1 MECWKLVIAASM
13 ASTVAV
19 AVPGDVWAAGDTFI
33 NIGTAGVTGVYFP
46 AGGAVCRYV
55 NKGRRDHGI
64 RCAVE
69 ATGGSVVNINGV
81 RSGALDFAI
90 VQSDWQYYAYKGES
104 VLRDRGPFTGM
115 RSVFS
120 LHGEPFQVVART
132 DARIRSFEDLKG
144 KRVNIGNP
152 GSGQRGTIDVILG
165 AMGWTVGDFGRVFEL
180 AGDEQS
186 HALCGDQID
195 AMVFVSGF
203 PSGSVKEATT
213 LCAAQL
219 VDVKGAAIDR
229 LVHDNI
235 FYRKAVIPGG
245 VYPGTDR
252 NIETFGTLATVIT
265 STRTDD
271 EVVYQVVKSVFG
283 NLADFKK
290 QHPALMRLRA
300 SEMVRDG
307 LAAPIHPGALRYYKE
322 MGLR

>member
-1 MECWKLVIAASM
+1 M
-13 ASTVAV
+13 ASAV
-19 AVPGDVWAAGDTFI
+19 GLAAAGDVRAAGDTFI
-33 NIGTAGVTGVYFP
+33 KIGTAGVTGVYFP
-46 AGGAVCRYV
+46 AGGAICRYV
-55 NKGRRDHGI
+55 NKGRRDHGV
-64 RCAVE
+64 RCAAEV
-69 ATGGSVVNINGV
+69 TGGSVVNINGI
-81 RSGALDFAI
+81 RGGALDFAI

-104 VLRDRGPFTGM
+104 VLRDRGPFTEM
-115 RSVFS
+115 RAVFS

-165 AMGWTVGDFGRVFEL
+165 AMGWTVADFGRVFEL
-180 AGDEQS
+180 ASDEQS
-186 HALCGDQID
+186 HALCNEKID

-219 VDVKGAAIDR
+219 VDVKGAAIEK

-245 VYPGTDR
+245 IYPGTDR

-265 STRTDD
+265 SARIDE

-283 NLADFKK
+283 NLDDFKK
-290 QHPALMRLRA
+290 QHPALMRLRVP
-300 SEMVRDG
+300 EMIRDG
-307 LAAPIHPGALRYYKE
+307 LAAPLHAGALRYYRE
-322 MGLR
+322 MGWR